1 MGKFEA
7 FLPNRQDY
15 KDLDLEPFAISAVAK
30 RLAELHGASVSG
42 VDHYKHKTNM
52 WANTYLVEYHFR
64 SLVSFMDEGNDFNRF
79 LRDTKSIL

>member
-7 FLPNRQDY
+7 FLPKRQDY

-42 VDHYKHKTNM
+42 VDHYKHHKNM
-52 WANTYLVEYHFR
+52 WANTYLVEHHFR